1 MLQVFKFEGQN
12 EVRVIEQDGEPWFV
26 AKDVGEI
33 LGLSNIRVEI
43 SRLDSDEKKVSQ
55 IVTPSNGGYT
65 DVSIISESGL
75 YTLIMRSNKP
85 QAKTFRKWV
94 TSEVLPSI
102 RRHGLYAI
110 DDVLNDPDIMIAA
123 LQALK
128 TEREIA
134 KGLTEKVAIQTQ
146 QIAEMQPKATYYD
159 EVLSFPDAISISRIS
174 KDYGWSARRM
184 NEWLSAQG
192 IQFKLGDI
200 WLLYPKYAELG
211 YTSTKTAIFTANDGT
226 PYTKVHTYWTQ
237 KGRLFIYELMKAA
250 GNLPLIEQ
258 MIEQNA

>member
-75 YTLIMRSNKP
+75 YTLIMRSSKP
-85 QAKTFRKWV
+85 QAKAFRKWV

-102 RRHGLYAI
+102 RRRGLYAI

-146 QIAEMQPKATYYD
+146 QIAEYYD
-159 EVLSFPDAISISRIS
+159 LVLACKDLLPISRIS

>member
-1 MLQVFKFEGQN
+1 
-12 EVRVIEQDGEPWFV
+12 
-26 AKDVGEI
+26 
-33 LGLSNIRVEI
+33 
-43 SRLDSDEKKVSQ
+43 
-55 IVTPSNGGYT
+55 
-65 DVSIISESGL
+65 
-75 YTLIMRSNKP
+75 
-85 QAKTFRKWV
+85 
-94 TSEVLPSI
+94 
-102 RRHGLYAI
+102 
-110 DDVLNDPDIMIAA
+110 
-123 LQALK
+123 
-128 TEREIA
+128 
-134 KGLTEKVAIQTQ
+134 
-146 QIAEMQPKATYYD
+146 MQPKATYYD
-159 EVLSFPDAISISRIS
+159 LVLACKDLLPISRIS

-258 MIEQNA
+258 NA

>member
-159 EVLSFPDAISISRIS
+159 LVLACKDLLPISRIS